1 MYISN
6 VHIENFRNFSTV
18 DVPLK
23 PFTIIVGKN
32 DTGKSN
38 LVDAINILLY
48 NSKGNYYAKSLT
60 KYDFNFQCINEFVS
74 KMKAIYEGM
83 KDDFNAEKYAAE
95 LVKNAP
101 IVIIRMKFE
110 DAKTPYEQSLLRDW
124 LNGDEKLQFFEIEY
138 KYYLKDNKKL
148 NKLICDLEKEEL
160 LEDHHADFQLL
171 LECYDHYLR
180 STNNNKSIDY
190 TKIKNFVA
198 NTIDAERDSFS
209 SGDTASATRVVAN
222 IINSGLNLKD
232 KAELTKRYEKFFNGI
247 KLLDSFR
254 SIYSDIISQNQSI
267 EDFIN
272 DIQLVPNAKK
282 YKDIIENIT
291 LSYGND
297 MLFQRGLGTRNLIFL
312 LTLYSYFLSD
322 TFKRFNLVC
331 IEEPESHLDIN
342 NLKIAIEFFQKAQGK
357 NALTQL
363 VISTHSN
370 QIMNKLELTNVI
382 LLLDNTSVIDLAN
395 IDPELVYYLAKREN
409 FDTLNMF
416 YASKLI
422 MVEGATE
429 EIYINSLLQRDS
441 SLNNIRVIS
450 IGQKGFKSFIKA
462 WTSFHEHATQD
473 KLGIV
478 RDYDYQDQAKREHEA
493 YNSNVINIETSA
505 GKEFEQDFVE
515 KDSNLAK
522 LNKLFDKNFS
532 AQEMYDHMTSD
543 KLNNII
549 AICRAMDEGVD
560 FSIPGYIGSLL
571 EWIKR

>member
-1 MYISN
+1 VYISN

-18 DVPLK
+18 DVPFK

-38 LVDAINILLY
+38 LVDAMNILLY
-48 NSKGNYYAKSLT
+48 NSKGNYYAKSLS
-60 KYDFNFQCINEFVS
+60 KYDFNLQCVNDFIS
-74 KMKAIYEGM
+74 KMKAFYERVKGN
-83 KDDFNAEKYAAE
+83 FNAEDYAAKLIE
-95 LVKNAP
+95 NAP
-101 IVIIRMKFE
+101 IVIIRLQFE
-110 DAKTPYEQSLLRDW
+110 DARSTYEQSLLRDW

-138 KYYLKDNKKL
+138 KYYLKDSKR
-148 NKLICDLEKEEL
+148 LIRLISDLEKEGL
-160 LEDHHADFQLL
+160 LEDRHADFQLF
-171 LECYDHYLR
+171 LECYDHSLK
-180 STNNNKSIDY
+180 STNNDKSIDY

-209 SGDTASATRVVAN
+209 SGDTAGATRIVAN
-222 IINSGLNLKD
+222 IIESGLNLKD
-232 KAELTKRYEKFFNGI
+232 KAELTKRYDEFFDGI
-247 KLLDSFR
+247 KSLESFR
-254 SIYSDIISQNQSI
+254 SIYSDIVSQNQSI
-267 EDFIN
+267 QNFIN
-272 DIQLVPNAKK
+272 DIRLVPNAKK

-312 LTLYSYFLSD
+312 LTLYSYFLND

-357 NALTQL
+357 NTLTQL

-382 LLLDNTSVIDLAN
+382 LLLDNDHVVDLSD

-450 IGQKGFKSFIKA
+450 IGQKGFKSFIEA
-462 WTSFHEHATQD
+462 WTSFHKHNTQD

-478 RDYDYQDQAKREHEA
+478 RDYDHQDQAKKAHES
-493 YNSNVINIETSA
+493 YNSDAITVETSV
-505 GKEFEQDFVE
+505 GKEFEEDFVE
-515 KDSNLAK
+515 KDGNLAK
-522 LNKLFDKNFS
+522 LNKLFDKKFS

-543 KLNNII
+543 KLNNVI
-549 AICRAMDEGVD
+549 AVCRAMDKGEK
-560 FSIPGYIGSLL
+560 FSIPDYISSLL
-571 EWIKR
+571 KWIKQ